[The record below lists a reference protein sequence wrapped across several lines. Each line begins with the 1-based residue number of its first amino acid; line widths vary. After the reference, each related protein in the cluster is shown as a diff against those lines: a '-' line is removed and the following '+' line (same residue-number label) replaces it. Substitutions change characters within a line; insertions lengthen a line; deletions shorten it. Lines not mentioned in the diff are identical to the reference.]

1 MRAYDALHLFG
12 SKPIELMSLLDIF
25 LVQIFCIIMA
35 KAASK
40 EFVALFTLFHACS
53 LIVSTSMLHHLIFFL
68 CSIFFSFYFF
78 SLFTF
83 FRRFLLNL
91 LFTFFPLYDLIFSAL
106 LLIIIFPVF
115 FDVYLKLISELFL
128 LRFLLTLRC
137 LIILIVCCVVVVLL
151 LIVFV
156 SFFVIIYNK
165 IMLIELSTSIENRKI
180 ECSRDIVT
188 H

>member
-1 MRAYDALHLFG
+1 MRAYYALHLFR
-12 SKPIELMSLLDIF
+12 SKPIKLMSLLYIF

-40 EFVALFTLFHACS
+40 EFVALFALFHACS

-83 FRRFLLNL
+83 FRRFFLNL
-91 LFTFFPLYDLIFSAL
+91 LFTFFPFYFLIFSAL
-106 LLIIIFPVF
+106 LLIIIIFPVF
-115 FDVYLKLISELFL
+115 FDVDLKLISELFL
-128 LRFLLTLRC
+128 LRFILALRC
-137 LIILIVCCVVVVLL
+137 LIILIVCCVVVLL

-156 SFFVIIYNK
+156 SFFVIIYNN

>member
-1 MRAYDALHLFG
+1 
-12 SKPIELMSLLDIF
+12 MSLLDIF
-25 LVQIFCIIMA
+25 LVQIFCIIVA

-40 EFVALFTLFHACS
+40 EFVALFAFFHACS
-53 LIVSTSMLHHLIFFL
+53 LIMSTSMLHHLIFFL

-78 SLFTF
+78 SLFAF
-83 FRRFLLNL
+83 FRRFFLNL

-106 LLIIIFPVF
+106 LFIIIFPVF
-115 FDVYLKLISELFL
+115 FDVDLKLISELFL

-137 LIILIVCCVVVVLL
+137 LIILIVCGVVVLL

-156 SFFVIIYNK
+156 SFFVIIYNN
-165 IMLIELSTSIENRKI
+165 IMLIELSTSIESRKI